1 MNELDPL
8 EARLDAMLRSA
19 EEQRV
24 QWQQHAHERMR
35 ENEEKTGRFNKVAV
49 ALMAAVIRP
58 RMELVVRKFKNASLV
73 AGDASAAYRCACT
86 FDHTTQ
92 FPASTRLEFAVGPND
107 PLEHLVISYHLEIL
121 PVFISFKGM
130 DQIAFSLNAVD
141 EKVAAAWIDDR
152 LADFTAAYL
161 QLETAKAYQQDNM
174 ETDPVCGM
182 PVNKNWAAAQI
193 EYGGR
198 TYFFCIE
205 DCRRQF
211 AAEPERYAAKRR

>member
-1 MNELDPL
+1 MSDLDPL
-8 EARLDAMLRSA
+8 EARLDAMLRTT

-35 ENEEKTGRFNKVAV
+35 ENEEKAGRFNKAAV
-49 ALMAAVIRP
+49 LLMTTVIRP

-73 AGDASAAYRCACT
+73 VADAAAAYRCACT

-92 FPASTRLEFAVGPND
+92 FPASTRLEFAAGPD
-107 PLEHLVISYHLEIL
+107 DRLEQLIISYHLEIL

-130 DQIAFSLNAVD
+130 DQIAFPLNAVD
-141 EKVAAAWIDDR
+141 EKLAAAWIDDR

-161 QLETAKAYQQDNM
+161 QLETGHAYQQENM

-182 PVNKNWAAAQI
+182 PVNRNWAAAQM
-193 EYGGR
+193 EYAGR
-198 TYFFCIE
+198 IYYFCIE
-205 DCRRQF
+205 DCRTRF
-211 AAEPERYAAKRR
+211 AAEPERYATKRR

>member
-1 MNELDPL
+1 MNDLDRL
-8 EARLDAMLRSA
+8 ESRLDGMLRSV
-19 EEQRV
+19 EEQRA

-35 ENEEKTGRFNKVAV
+35 ENEEKSGCFNKVAV

-58 RMELVVRKFKNASLV
+58 RMELVVRKFNNASLV
-73 AGDASAAYRCACT
+73 AGDASTAYRCACT

-92 FPASTRLEFAVGPND
+92 FPASTRLEFAVGPDD

-130 DQIAFSLNAVD
+130 DHIAFLLNAVD

-152 LADFTAAYL
+152 LADFAAAYL
-161 QLETAKAYQQDNM
+161 QLETAKAYQEDNM

-182 PVNKNWAAAQI
+182 PVNRNWAEAKM
-193 EYGGR
+193 EYEGR
-198 TYFFCIE
+198 TYYFCIE